1 MRRTIVKAVFVT
13 LLALGILP
21 ALKAQDKGR
30 VTGSVESNSIY
41 YMDDSVIGSPEH
53 PWGSN
58 NYVKLDYANGGFT
71 AGITTL
77 ILLPILEHYLPKPR
91 ASMNQHIDLRDMMTL
106 NESAKR
112 K

>member
-1 MRRTIVKAVFVT
+1 MAFATGLCPLVGSYGVVPGIAAGM
-13 LLALGILP
+13 LCASLAP
-21 ALKAQDKGR
+21 ATSALHG
-30 VTGSVESNSIY
+30 GLMLY
-41 YMDDSVIGSPEH
+41 
-53 PWGSN
+53 
-58 NYVKLDYANGGFT
+58 NGGFT